1 MKPQDK
7 FRATAP
13 AVSLMTAFTLPAVRR
28 RLLPSGIEIIIYDRC
43 DEPVNYMTLVQ
54 PGGDCEFPSPGY
66 SALNAVMRREGT
78 RSYSGE
84 EINSLLDFNGSWLNI
99 SSSGHHLSLAM
110 RSLNSTLPSSL
121 PVFKEMAFN
130 PVFPE
135 KALEVRRASLARNI
149 EVALTDVD
157 FMAMAASDALIK
169 GKGHPGARIDTPQE
183 IREITSKSLADAFAA
198 NFHPE
203 SSKIFLS
210 GMITREVEESVAE
223 IFSDIPKGNS
233 SYKANIVPFHAAPA
247 GTVEKI
253 VKKDAKQSSIVIT
266 LPAIGRNHP
275 DYIPLHIAVSAL
287 GGYFGSRL
295 MLEIRERLGLTYG
308 ISASLLGSEEGAY
321 IQIQADT
328 DCSNVERLC
337 DEVKKELLKMVS
349 QPPADSELTRLRQS
363 LLSSQAA
370 ILDSPFSIIDYHI
383 SRLTASIPDGY
394 FEEKLNAITQ
404 LTPET
409 ISRVA
414 AKYFKPD
421 ELRTA
426 IAGRNS

>member
-1 MKPQDK
+1 
-7 FRATAP
+7 
-13 AVSLMTAFTLPAVRR
+13 
-28 RLLPSGIEIIIYDRC
+28 
-43 DEPVNYMTLVQ
+43 
-54 PGGDCEFPSPGY
+54 
-66 SALNAVMRREGT
+66 
-78 RSYSGE
+78 
-84 EINSLLDFNGSWLNI
+84 
-99 SSSGHHLSLAM
+99 
-110 RSLNSTLPSSL
+110 
-121 PVFKEMAFN
+121 
-130 PVFPE
+130 
-135 KALEVRRASLARNI
+135 
-149 EVALTDVD
+149 
-157 FMAMAASDALIK
+157 
-169 GKGHPGARIDTPQE
+169 
-183 IREITSKSLADAFAA
+183 
-198 NFHPE
+198 
-203 SSKIFLS
+203 
-210 GMITREVEESVAE
+210 MITREVEDSVAE

-253 VKKDAKQSSIVIT
+253 VKKDAKQSSIVMT
-266 LPAIGRNHP
+266 LPAVGRNHP

-328 DCSNVERLC
+328 DCDKVERLC
-337 DEVKKELLKMVS
+337 NEVKKELLKMVS

-394 FEEKLNAITQ
+394 FEKKLQAITQ